1 MADVSTSPNL
11 VIFSGAY
18 IGDEMAAEFGQIP
31 PTFLPLGGKR
41 LFEHQAKLARGKTY
55 LSLPDD
61 FDIPPVDQRRL
72 DELSIQVLS
81 TPAGLSLKNSAKH
94 VLKALESKNGVEVLF
109 GDTLVFNPCPDSA
122 DLVSF
127 QNDPAHHFW
136 SYFSPENP
144 DTPFVAGFGDG
155 ITERRILC
163 GHFRFSDKDLL
174 VECLDKSTDF
184 VQALNCYERARP
196 FKKCMV
202 ETWFDFGHLSLYHQ
216 SKRNY
221 SVARAFNSIESDGK
235 SVRKSS
241 IQTHKIRAEANWY
254 KSLPPELKLH
264 TPKFLGEFNSGFQAG
279 YRMEYIFQPLLSDL
293 YVFGNLPGHVW
304 SQILNSCF
312 EFLKIARNEKP
323 AGGSP
328 ETAPDFANDFFQFMF
343 SDKTKSRFSEFQISH
358 AIDDAEEYI
367 INGKLL
373 PPVGQIV
380 DKLIASIRPTKSTDI
395 SLLHGDF
402 FFGNAFFDF
411 RSTNVSV
418 IDPRAM
424 LAGGAPSI
432 YGDHR
437 YDFAKLAHSIIG
449 NYDHIINGRSVLE
462 KQSELDWQFS
472 PTDIATPAGLD
483 ELLFKT
489 ARNTFGI
496 ELRELQSMTAL
507 LFFSMLPLHSEAPQ
521 RQEHLFANALRL
533 SAEALE
539 LK

>member
-1 MADVSTSPNL
+1 MVEDPIVPDL

-31 PTFLPLGGKR
+31 PSFLPLGGTR
-41 LFEHQAKLARGKTY
+41 LFEHQFKLARGNTF

-72 DELSIQVLS
+72 DSLSIQVLR
-81 TPAGLSLKNSAKH
+81 TPAGLSLRDSAKH
-94 VLKALESKNGVEVLF
+94 VLSELNTTKNVEVLF
-109 GDTLVFNPCPDSA
+109 GDTLVFNPCPESA

-136 SYFSPENP
+136 SYFSPDNP
-144 DTPFVAGFGDG
+144 DAPFVAGFGDG

-163 GHFRFSDKDLL
+163 GHFRFSDKNLL
-174 VECLDKSTDF
+174 VDCLNSSTDF
-184 VQALNCYERARP
+184 IQALNCYEMKLP

-221 SVARAFNSIESDGK
+221 SVARAFNSIVSDGK

-241 IQTHKIRAEANWY
+241 KQTHKIRAEASWY
-254 KSLPPELKLH
+254 KALPAELKLH
-264 TPKFLGEFNSGFQAG
+264 TPKFLGDSDIGGQAG
-279 YRMEYIFQPLLSDL
+279 YRMEYLFQPLLSDL

-312 EFLKIARNEKP
+312 EFLKIAHSEKP
-323 AGGSP
+323 ADGSP
-328 ETAPDFANDFFQFMF
+328 ETAPSFADDFFQFMF
-343 SDKTKSRFSEFQISH
+343 SEKTKTRFANFQISH
-358 AIDDAEEYI
+358 GIDDKDELN
-367 INGKLL
+367 INGNAL
-373 PPVGQIV
+373 PPVGKII
-380 DKLIASIRPTKSTDI
+380 DELIANIRPTSSTDI

-424 LAGGAPSI
+424 QAGGAPSI

-437 YDFAKLAHSIIG
+437 YDTAKLAHSIIG
-449 NYDHIINGRSVLE
+449 NYDHIINGRSILE
-462 KQSELDWQFS
+462 KQSEIDWQFV

-483 ELLFKT
+483 ELLFTK
-489 ARNTFGI
+489 AQNTFGI
-496 ELRELQSMTAL
+496 ERKELQSMTAL
-507 LFFSMLPLHSEAPQ
+507 LFFSMLPLHSEAPV

-533 SAEALE
+533 SADALE
-539 LK
+539 IK

>member
-1 MADVSTSPNL
+1 MVENPLVSDL

-18 IGDEMAAEFGQIP
+18 ISDEMAAEFGLIP
-31 PTFLPLGGKR
+31 PSFLPLGGKR
-41 LFEHQAKLARGKTY
+41 LFEHQAKLARGDIY
-55 LSLPDD
+55 LSLPDN
-61 FDIPPVDQRRL
+61 FEIPPVDQRRM
-72 DELSIQVLS
+72 DDLSIQILR
-81 TPAGLSLKNSAKH
+81 TPAGLSLRKSAKH
-94 VLKALESKNGVEVLF
+94 VLSALGPKNSIEILF
-109 GDTLVFNPCPDSA
+109 GDTLVFNPCPESV

-127 QNDPAHHFW
+127 QNDPAHHYW
-136 SYFSPENP
+136 SYYSPENP
-144 DTPFVAGFGDG
+144 ATPFVAGFGDA

-163 GHFRFSDKDLL
+163 GHFRFGDKNLL
-174 VECLDKSTDF
+174 IDCLDKSTEF
-184 VQALNCYERARP
+184 IQALNCYEMKRP

-241 IQTHKIRAEANWY
+241 KQTHKIRAEANWY
-254 KSLPPELKLH
+254 KSLPAELKLH

-279 YRMEYIFQPLLSDL
+279 YQMEYIFQPLLSDL

-312 EFLKIARNEKP
+312 EFLKIAQNEKP
-323 AGGSP
+323 AVGSP

-358 AIDDAEEYI
+358 AINDAAEYT
-367 INGKLL
+367 INGRKL

-380 DKLIASIRPTKSTDI
+380 NQLILSIRPTETTDI

-462 KQSELDWQFS
+462 KQSELDWLFS
-472 PTDIATPAGLD
+472 ATDIPTPSGLC
-483 ELLFKT
+483 ELLFST
-489 ARNTFGI
+489 AQNTFDI
-496 ELRELQSMTAL
+496 DCRELQSMTAL

-533 SAEALE
+533 SADALGIS
-539 LK
+539 

>member
-1 MADVSTSPNL
+1 MAEVPMAPDL

-31 PTFLPLGGKR
+31 PSFLPLGGKR
-41 LFEHQAKLARGKTY
+41 LFEHQAKLARGGIY
-55 LSLPDD
+55 LSLPDN

-72 DELSIQVLS
+72 DELSIQVLR
-81 TPAGLSLKNSAKH
+81 TPVGLSLRNSATH
-94 VLKALESKNGVEVLF
+94 VLSALETKNHVEVLF
-109 GDTLVFNPCPDSA
+109 GDTLVFNPCPDSS

-163 GHFRFSDKDLL
+163 GHFRFGDKNLFI
-174 VECLDKSTDF
+174 ECLDNSTDF
-184 VQALNCYERARP
+184 VEALNCYERTRP

-241 IQTHKIRAEANWY
+241 KQTHKIRAEANWY

-264 TPKFLGEFNSGFQAG
+264 TPKFLGEFDSGFQAG

-293 YVFGNLPGHVW
+293 YVFGNLPGNVW
-304 SQILNSCF
+304 SQILSSCF
-312 EFLKIARNEKP
+312 EFLKIAQNEKP
-323 AGGSP
+323 AVGSP
-328 ETAPDFANDFFQFMF
+328 ETAPDFADDFFQFMF
-343 SDKTKSRFSEFQISH
+343 SDKTKARFAEFQISH
-358 AIDDAEEYI
+358 RIDGAEEYT

-373 PPVGQIV
+373 PPVGQII
-380 DKLIASIRPTKSTDI
+380 DQLIANIRPTESTDI

-424 LAGGAPSI
+424 LAGGASSI

-449 NYDHIINGRSVLE
+449 SYDHIINGRSVLE
-462 KQSELDWQFS
+462 KQSELDWQFA

-483 ELLFKT
+483 ELLFTT
-489 ARNTFGI
+489 AQNTFGI
-496 ELRELQSMTAL
+496 ERKELQSMTAL
-507 LFFSMLPLHSEAPQ
+507 LFFSMLPLHSEAPD

-533 SAEALE
+533 SADALE
-539 LK
+539 IS